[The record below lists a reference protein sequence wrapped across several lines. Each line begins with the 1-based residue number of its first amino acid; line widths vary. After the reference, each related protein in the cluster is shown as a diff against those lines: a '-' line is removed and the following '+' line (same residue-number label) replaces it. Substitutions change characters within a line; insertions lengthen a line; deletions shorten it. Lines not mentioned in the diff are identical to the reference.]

1 MGHSFEETLGLST
14 HESLTRIRGPVPMI
28 RFISKMVS
36 EMVQGLFRFRNTPA
50 TVTIYGSAR
59 IKPDDPYYQMAEK
72 LGQELAKRGIP
83 VITGGGP
90 GIMEA
95 ANKGAFSQG
104 DHSNGCNIILP
115 FEQKQNPYLSCSY
128 QTEFFFVR
136 KFLLRH
142 SSKALIA
149 FPGGFGT
156 MDELFESLTLIRTN
170 CSPRIPTVLVGID
183 YWKGL
188 IDYLTNT
195 QLKYGTISQTDL
207 DQLHLT
213 DDLEEVIHLIEAK
226 HDS

>member
-1 MGHSFEETLGLST
+1 
-14 HESLTRIRGPVPMI
+14 MI
-28 RFISKMVS
+28 RFIRKMVV
-36 EMVQGLFRFRNTPA
+36 EMVRGLFRFRNTKT

-59 IKPDDPYYQMAEK
+59 IEPDDPFYSKAEELGRLLAEK
-72 LGQELAKRGIP
+72 GIAI
-83 VITGGGP
+83 ITGGGP

-104 DHSNGCNIILP
+104 DFSNGCNIILP

-128 QTEFFFVR
+128 QTQFFFVR

-142 SSKALIA
+142 SSSALIA

-156 MDELFESLTLIRTN
+156 MDELFESLTLIRTK
-170 CSPRIPTVLVGID
+170 CSPKIPTILIGKD
-183 YWKGL
+183 YWQGL

-213 DDLEEVIHLIEAK
+213 DDLDEVIQLIQAGTT
-226 HDS
+226 HSGRDS